1 MFLVEFGGSEAPAMR
16 RNEFPI
22 RPCSLRDPKCDSCP
36 SREGIASPDV
46 CSGPADA
53 RARGSVAMSDCG
65 QHSCLGLLVK
75 VRNPDGS
82 RHGVQSLRR
91 KCRRGRKGIFRGY
104 VCSRDSESWSMRR
117 QPLIDSSFGSSTC
130 WKFSMRSGDCHLHVV
145 GWWICCLFHSEFRIL
160 RRAAWALD

>member
-1 MFLVEFGGSEAPAMR
+1 MEARKLRRCERTSPRSALVASVT
-16 RNEFPI
+16 
-22 RPCSLRDPKCDSCP
+22 PKCDSCP

-117 QPLIDSSFGSSTC
+117 QPLIDSSFGSSTR
-130 WKFSMRSGDCHLHVV
+130 WKFPMRSGDCHLHVV

>member
-1 MFLVEFGGSEAPAMR
+1 MEARKLRRCERTSPRSALVASVT
-16 RNEFPI
+16 
-22 RPCSLRDPKCDSCP
+22 PKCDSCP